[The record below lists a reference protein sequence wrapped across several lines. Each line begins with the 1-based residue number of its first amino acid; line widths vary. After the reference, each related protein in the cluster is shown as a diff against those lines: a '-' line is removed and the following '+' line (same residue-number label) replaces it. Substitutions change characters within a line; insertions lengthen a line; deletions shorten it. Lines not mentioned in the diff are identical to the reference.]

1 MVAATEPTEAA
12 SASVSVSVSA
22 PHLATLFFLL
32 SGVGSNAESES
43 HADAYP
49 TAYDRLP
56 SVPAMAGKE
65 KHNDILSSD
74 PPPPAV
80 DAFNPTKMP
89 GRYSYRRVHP
99 TLSETLSLVRMPPSP
114 DA

>member
-74 PPPPAV
+74 PPPPPAV

-89 GRYSYRRVHP
+89 GR
-99 TLSETLSLVRMPPSP
+99 
-114 DA
+114 